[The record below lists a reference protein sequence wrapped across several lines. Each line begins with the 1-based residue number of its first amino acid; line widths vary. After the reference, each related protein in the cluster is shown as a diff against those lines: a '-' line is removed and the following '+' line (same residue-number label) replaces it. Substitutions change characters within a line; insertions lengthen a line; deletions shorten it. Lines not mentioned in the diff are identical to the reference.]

1 MGHVFL
7 HTLPI
12 LAVVRL
18 VSLRLATVWK
28 RVFLFSVLVGTPLLA
43 QAALRVTGSDGQS
56 VTLAAPATRIVSLAP
71 DLTELTYA
79 VGAGASILATVEYS
93 DYPAEAKALPRVG
106 DAFHVDVEKVV
117 ALKPDL
123 VLVWQGGTPPALI
136 ERLRGLKLPVLA
148 IGTTDLTD
156 IAANL
161 ELLGKATGHGPEAAK
176 AARAFRDGLDA
187 LDTRYGKAVPIR
199 VFYEVSEEPLFTVGG
214 KQSISRLM
222 AVCGG
227 QNIFA
232 DLDAL
237 GPSVGME
244 AVLARDPQA
253 IVSGDGEGDV
263 QLRFKTWQRWPQ
275 LSAVRYGNFISVND
289 DWVSRAT
296 PRVLEAGKQ
305 LCEAFEKARAK
316 LPAAH

>member
-1 MGHVFL
+1 M
-7 HTLPI
+7 
-12 LAVVRL
+12 
-18 VSLRLATVWK
+18 
-28 RVFLFSVLVGTPLLA
+28 LA

-56 VTLAAPATRIVSLAP
+56 VTLMAPAARIVSLAP
-71 DLTELTYA
+71 DLTELTYD
-79 VGAGASILATVEYS
+79 VGAGGAVIATVEYS
-93 DYPAEAKALPRVG
+93 DYPTEAKLLPRVG

-148 IGTTDLTD
+148 IGTTNLTD

-161 ELLGKATGHGPEAAK
+161 ELLGKATGHGAEAAK
-176 AARAFRDGLDA
+176 AAQTFREGLDA
-187 LDTRYGKAVPIR
+187 LDARYGKRTPLR

-275 LSAVRYGNFISVND
+275 LSAVRYSNFIVVKD

-316 LPAAH
+316 LPPAH

>member
-1 MGHVFL
+1 M

-18 VSLRLATVWK
+18 ASLRLATVCK
-28 RVFLFSVLVGTPLLA
+28 QVLCFSLFVGLSCSA
-43 QAALRVTGSDGQS
+43 GSAFAALKVTGSDGHS
-56 VTLAAPATRIVSLAP
+56 VTPVAPATRIVSLAP
-71 DLTELTYA
+71 DLTELTYD
-79 VGAGASILATVEYS
+79 VGAGGALLATVAYS
-93 DYPAEAKALPRVG
+93 DYPAEARQLPRVG

-117 ALKPDL
+117 AFKPDL
-123 VLVWQGGTPPALI
+123 VLAWQGGTPPTLI
-136 ERLRGLKLPVLA
+136 ERLRGLGLPVLA
-148 IGTTDLTD
+148 IGTTDLTG

-161 ELLGKATGHGPEAAK
+161 ELLGRATGHDSEAAK
-176 AARAFRDGLDA
+176 AARDFRDGLDA
-187 LDTRYGKAVPIR
+187 LDARYAKAMPLR

-214 KQSISRLM
+214 RQTISRLM

-227 QNIFA
+227 QNIFG

-263 QLRFKTWQRWPQ
+263 ARRFKTWQRWPE
-275 LSAVRYGNFISVND
+275 LSAVRYGNFIAVND

-296 PRVLEAGKQ
+296 PRVLLAGQQ
-305 LCEAFEKARAK
+305 LCEAFQKARAK
-316 LPAAH
+316 LSIAH

>member
-1 MGHVFL
+1 MRVLRSGL
-7 HTLPI
+7 LLCLLCLPAI
-12 LAVVRL
+12 
-18 VSLRLATVWK
+18 S
-28 RVFLFSVLVGTPLLA
+28 
-43 QAALRVTGSDGQS
+43 QAALRLTGSDGQS
-56 VTLAAPATRIVSLAP
+56 VTLAAPAARIVSLAP
-71 DLTELTYA
+71 DLTELAYD
-79 VGAGASILATVEYS
+79 VGAGGAILATVEYS
-93 DYPAEAKALPRVG
+93 DYPAEAKTLPRVG
-106 DAFHVDVEKVV
+106 DAFHVDVEKVL

-123 VLVWQGGTPPALI
+123 VLVWQGGTPPTLI
-136 ERLRGLKLPVLA
+136 ARLRGLKLPVLA
-148 IGTTDLTD
+148 IGTNDLTD

-161 ELLGKATGHGPEAAK
+161 ELLGKATGHGTEAAK
-176 AARAFRDGLDA
+176 AARAFRDGLSA
-187 LDTRYGKAVPIR
+187 LDDRYGKTVPLR
-199 VFYEVSEEPLFTVGG
+199 VFYEVSEEPLFTIGG

-227 QNIFA
+227 QNIFG

-275 LSAVRYGNFISVND
+275 LSAVRYGNFIAVND

-296 PRVLEAGKQ
+296 PRVLDAGKQ

-316 LPAAH
+316 VPAAH

>member
-1 MGHVFL
+1 M
-7 HTLPI
+7 
-12 LAVVRL
+12 
-18 VSLRLATVWK
+18 
-28 RVFLFSVLVGTPLLA
+28 A

-56 VTLAAPATRIVSLAP
+56 LTLAAPATRIVSLAP
-71 DLTELTYA
+71 DLTELTYDVDA
-79 VGAGASILATVEYS
+79 GGAILATVEYS
-93 DYPAEAKALPRVG
+93 DYPSEANQLPRVG

-176 AARAFRDGLDA
+176 AAQGFRDGLAA
-187 LDTRYGKAVPIR
+187 LDTRYGKSVPIR

-227 QNIFA
+227 QNIFG

-275 LSAVRYGNFISVND
+275 LSAVRYDNFISVND

-296 PRVLEAGKQ
+296 PRVLDAGKQ
-305 LCEAFEKARAK
+305 LCEAFQKARAK
-316 LPAAH
+316 LASQRPAK